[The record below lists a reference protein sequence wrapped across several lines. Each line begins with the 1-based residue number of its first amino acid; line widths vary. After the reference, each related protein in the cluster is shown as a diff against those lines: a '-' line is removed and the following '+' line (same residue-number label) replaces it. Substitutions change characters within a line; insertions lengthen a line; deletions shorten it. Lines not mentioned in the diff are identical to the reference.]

1 MAQSKKSKAGKSLL
15 EEAQVRRMMGLAG
28 IPAVNESDFL
38 DKYRNSYLEQEEE
51 DPMEDPLA
59 AEEDPLAAEEEPEA
73 VEGEPAA
80 MEPEAPA
87 DEANVETLV
96 QALASTITD
105 VTGVAV
111 DAGDEAPAEEFPA
124 EEPMDAVAEEPPM
137 DAAAEEPAPEEELP
151 MEEANL
157 AKALAAAGI
166 HLELD
171 NDELVAEITKRV
183 AARLVRES
191 KRQRVRESKRK
202 PTSTRKRK

>member
-1 MAQSKKSKAGKSLL
+1 MAQRKKSKAAKSLL
-15 EEAQVRRMMGLAG
+15 KETQVRRMMGLAG
-28 IPAVNESDFL
+28 IPAIQESDFM
-38 DKYRNSYLEQEEE
+38 DRYRTSYLEQDEE
-51 DPMEDPLA
+51 DPMAGEDPMADPA
-59 AEEDPLAAEEEPEA
+59 AEEDPEA
-73 VEGEPAA
+73 VAGEPAA

-105 VTGVAV
+105 VTGVSV
-111 DAGDEAPAEEFPA
+111 DAGEGEAGAEELP
-124 EEPMDAVAEEPPM
+124 
-137 DAAAEEPAPEEELP
+137 AEEPAPEEELP

-166 HLELD
+166 QLELD

-191 KRQRVRESKRK
+191 KRTKRTK
-202 PTSTRKRK
+202 RQSRSRTRK